1 MSDSFLLRTRICSV
15 LIPIRILEL
24 NFDAIYSTVIYTLV
38 TITYDGFKF
47 VLSMTAKSHS
57 RTRRYRSALYH
68 MLRSTIAVKA
78 LICNWNQTF
87 GAS

>member
-1 MSDSFLLRTRICSV
+1 M
-15 LIPIRILEL
+15 IPVHILEL
-24 NFDAIYSTVIYTLV
+24 NCDAIYSAVIYTLV

-68 MLRSTIAVKA
+68 MLRSTIEVKA
-78 LICNWNQTF
+78 LIYNWNQIC

>member
-1 MSDSFLLRTRICSV
+1 
-15 LIPIRILEL
+15 
-24 NFDAIYSTVIYTLV
+24 
-38 TITYDGFKF
+38 
-47 VLSMTAKSHS
+47 MTAKSHS
-57 RTRRYRSALYH
+57 RTRRYRSALHH

>member
-1 MSDSFLLRTRICSV
+1 LV
-15 LIPIRILEL
+15 LVHILEL
-24 NFDAIYSTVIYTLV
+24 NCNANYPAVIYTLV

-57 RTRRYRSALYH
+57 RTRRYRSALH
-68 MLRSTIAVKA
+68 RMLSSTIAVKA
-78 LICNWNQTF
+78 LIWNWNQTS